1 MTTLEQRSIAARLLI
16 AGTALA
22 LLGACTTLATSGT
35 AADAPALDSPRYE
48 ASVGTAT
55 PRVALVLSGGAARA
69 FAHLG
74 VLRVLEREG
83 LRPDLV
89 VGSSAGAIVGAY
101 YASGMPVA
109 KIEEEAARLA
119 LSTLID
125 INPLRI
131 AFGAYDLGYAKGD
144 RLEAFIRESVDRP
157 MQSLPTRFAA
167 LATDLNTGERVL
179 LTHGDTARAVRAS
192 SSVPALYEPVR
203 AAGRLLGDGQ
213 ITSPLPV
220 DAARQLGARVVVAVD
235 VAYPPTLST
244 LTGPMSVMFQSLAIA
259 SYRHLLIERE
269 RADVVVIP
277 EIPDTGDLALSDR
290 DWLIAAGESAAQRML
305 PALRAA
311 FATP

>member
-1 MTTLEQRSIAARLLI
+1 MTMRDRCTRPPLRAARVLVVV
-16 AGTALA
+16 GALA
-22 LLGACTTLATSGT
+22 LLGACATRDS
-35 AADAPALDSPRYE
+35 ASDPAALDAPRYE
-48 ASVGTAT
+48 SFSAAAP

-109 KIEEEAARLA
+109 KIEEAAARLD

-125 INPLRI
+125 TNALGVL
-131 AFGAYDLGYAKGD
+131 FGGGLGYAKGD
-144 RLEAFIRESVDRP
+144 RLEAFLRASIDRP
-157 MQSLPTRFAA
+157 LQSLPLRFAA
-167 LATDLNTGERVL
+167 VATDLRSGELVL
-179 LTHGDTARAVRAS
+179 LTHGDTARALRAS
-192 SSVPALYEPVR
+192 SSMPALYEPVR

-220 DAARQLGARVVVAVD
+220 DAARQLGAKQVIAVD
-235 VAYPPTLST
+235 VAYPPHLSS
-244 LTGPMSVMFQSLAIA
+244 LTGPLSVLFQSLVIA
-259 SYRHLLIERE
+259 TYRHLLLE
-269 RADVVVIP
+269 RARADLVVMP
-277 EIPDTGDLALSDR
+277 EIPNTGDLVLSDR
-290 DWLIAAGESAAQRML
+290 TWLIAAGEAAAEKML

-311 FATP
+311 FAVR